1 VGELTSVTFNPLKNC
16 EDVHMASPT
25 KSKPKTIK
33 QRIEELETQVA
44 ELRKRLPPEE
54 PGWKKVVGIFGPED
68 TEAFDEAMR
77 LGREY
82 RESLRPKQAT
92 SRKRSNGRARH

>member
-1 VGELTSVTFNPLKNC
+1 
-16 EDVHMASPT
+16 MAT
-25 KSKPKTIK
+25 TTKPKTMK
-33 QRIEELETQVA
+33 QRLDELEQQVA
-44 ELRKRLPPEE
+44 ELTKRLPPEE

-82 RESLRPKQAT
+82 RESLRPKPKT
-92 SRKRSNGRARH
+92 SRKPSNARARH